1 MPGAYPHEAQTKFK
15 QSLSLVN
22 SVQSEKK
29 KLLLLLLLKEKK
41 YNMINTYSC
50 SYASVFNMPM

>member
-29 KLLLLLLLKEKK
+29 VIVVIIIKREE
-41 YNMINTYSC
+41 I
-50 SYASVFNMPM
+50 